1 MYLGNVSLERVLV
14 MNLNQAY
21 KRTTFEPHHVI
32 FDEGH
37 TAKAIY
43 VIKSGAVEIRVGT
56 RGDNPQTLATL
67 RKGEVF
73 GELALIEERSR
84 KAAAIAIEKT
94 EVVEVPCEEFIER
107 LNATDPIMKT
117 VIYHLVWRLRQM
129 TDERVKGGDVSWE
142 GWRRKV

>member
-1 MYLGNVSLERVLV
+1 MS
-14 MNLNQAY
+14 LNQPY
-21 KRTTFEPHHVI
+21 KRTTFEPNHVI
-32 FDEGH
+32 FAEGD

-43 VIKSGAVEIRVGT
+43 VIKNGAVEIRVGT